1 MQGCGPFVSTPLA
14 LGSAEYRYHID
25 GALAGVP
32 MEERCEHKPRSMAE
46 KKEWASRPK
55 PEGES
60 KSLWERLFG

>member
-1 MQGCGPFVSTPLA
+1 MCHKTKCGKCGKWSWWGCG
-14 LGSAEYRYHID
+14 YHID